1 MTKVILVN
9 GEGDCGVIE
18 FEESGISVEKA
29 YQMAIDE
36 GGRTYIAL
44 EDETITVKAYDFGDV
59 DSEFISFIR
68 NEVQDY
74 DMSKYKNFFIVE
86 EAVI

>member
-9 GEGDCGVIE
+9 GEGDYGVIE
-18 FEESGISVEKA
+18 FKESGISVEKA

-36 GGRTYIAL
+36 GGRTYITL
-44 EDETITVKAYDFGDV
+44 EDEIITVKAYDFGDV
-59 DSEFISFIR
+59 DPEFISFIR

-74 DMSKYKNFFIVE
+74 DMAKFQNFFIVE
-86 EAVI
+86 EALL